1 MQFHQLGPYRIG
13 NRLGRG
19 GMGTVYEGHDDAAG
33 QVAAVKVLS
42 PMLAG
47 DPGFR
52 ERFEVEIET
61 LKKLRHPNIVRLFG
75 WGEEDGHLFYSME
88 LVHGTNLEQEL
99 RNGRRFT
106 WREVTD
112 IALRLCKALKH
123 AHDRGVIHRDIKP
136 ANLMLQSDGDLKLSD
151 FGIAKLFGSVGMT
164 VDGGVLG
171 TAEYMSPEQ
180 ADGRPVTSRCDLYS
194 VGGVLYS
201 LLAGRPPFRAKTL
214 PEMLQL
220 QRFAAPDPV
229 RRYAPD
235 TPEELEQIVLQLLE
249 KDPEKRIPNALVLG
263 RRLAAMARGL
273 SLPEGGSQPPPLP
286 GETDFEIGPPP
297 GNGAAPPPTPEIAG
311 PTDRTRMAGFDVAG
325 PNDDTRVPPGQP
337 VIDPTA
343 EADTQVATHPDLPP
357 GDFDI
362 AEAPTGVA
370 PGPPISEAPT
380 AAGPG
385 PQPSY
390 RLEPAGSRGAAPPD
404 DATSAHPSGRRSRT
418 PDTVRGASATSAGE
432 TAAGGKPVRPKST
445 FTVAQE
451 VETEPVDDPTPPHVF
466 WAQVGLIMLGLA
478 LLAALGWYLSRPPSA
493 NSLYRV
499 IAAAAESEDTQELA
513 LMDDKVEEFLSR
525 YPSDPRRAEVEDWWT
540 EIREYRQQ
548 TSARH
553 LARQLSR
560 KPALNAIERAYLEA
574 LDNVQLEPHRA
585 AMRLQA
591 FVTLYGSRADSSR
604 MAKRCVEAAQ
614 KQLEQLQT
622 ELAHADED
630 LRQTLAAELARAE
643 RLNGTD
649 PAVARAVWQAI
660 VDLYDNDP
668 AAEAAVKSAR
678 QALGQ

>member
-1 MQFHQLGPYRIG
+1 MEFHQLGPYRIG
-13 NRLGRG
+13 KRLGRG
-19 GMGTVYEGHDDAAG
+19 GMGTVFEGHDDATG

-52 ERFEVEIET
+52 ERFEIEIET

-75 WGEEDGHLFYSME
+75 WGEEDGRLFYSME
-88 LVHGTNLEQEL
+88 LIEGTNLEQEL

-112 IALRLCKALKH
+112 VGLRLCKALKH

-136 ANLMLQSDGDLKLSD
+136 ANLMLQPDGDIKLSD

-180 ADGRPVTSRCDLYS
+180 ADGRSVTARCDLYS

-201 LLAGRPPFRAKTL
+201 LLAGRPPFRARTL

-249 KDPEKRIPNALVLG
+249 KDPEKRVPNALVLG

-273 SLPEGGSQPPPLP
+273 SLSDSQRDAPEASGGD
-286 GETDFEIGPPP
+286 TDFELGPSPSVRS
-297 GNGAAPPPTPEIAG
+297 TPAKVAQ
-311 PTDRTRMAGFDVAG
+311 PTDAARVASGDVAG
-325 PNDDTRVPPGQP
+325 PADETRVAADRPVVDPG
-337 VIDPTA
+337 A
-343 EADTQVATHPDLPP
+343 EADTQVATHPDLP
-357 GDFDI
+357 GSEFDI
-362 AEAPTGVA
+362 ADAPTGVA
-370 PGPPISEAPT
+370 PPLPISEAPT

-385 PQPSY
+385 SQGGY
-390 RLEPAGSRGAAPPD
+390 QLEPAGSRKAAAGSN
-404 DATSAHPSGRRSRT
+404 ATSAHPSAGRARA
-418 PDTVRGASATSAGE
+418 PDTVRGDSATSSGAS
-432 TAAGGKPVRPKST
+432 ADSDKPVKPRST
-445 FTVAQE
+445 FTVAPE
-451 VETEPVDDPTPPHVF
+451 AEADATEEATPPHVF
-466 WAQVGLIMLGLA
+466 WAQVGLIMLGLM
-478 LLAALGWYLSRPPSA
+478 LLAVIGWYLSRPPSA
-493 NSLYRV
+493 HSLYRV

-513 LMDDKVEEFLSR
+513 LVDDKVEEFLSR
-525 YPSDPRRAEVEDWWT
+525 YPQDPRRSEVEDWWT

-548 TSARH
+548 SSARH
-553 LARQLSR
+553 LVRQLSR

-574 LDNVQLEPHRA
+574 LDDVQLQPHRA
-585 AMRLQA
+585 ATRLRA
-591 FVTLYGSRADSSR
+591 FVALYGGRADSSR

-614 KQLEQLQT
+614 KQLDQLQT
-622 ELAHADED
+622 ELAHADDD
-630 LRQTLAAELARAE
+630 LRQTLAAELKRAE
-643 RLNGTD
+643 QLNGGD
-649 PAVARAVWQAI
+649 PAAAQAIWQAI
-660 VDLYDNDP
+660 VELYADDM
-668 AAEAAVKSAR
+668 AAKAAVAEAR
-678 QALGQ
+678 QALGK